1 MLLLEDII
9 TPHLMNY
16 SLFFLLLLLLLII
29 ISTKE
34 VLQNNPPS
42 KTKNTDA
49 KERPINAFV
58 FNDQET
64 ADDDG

>member
-1 MLLLEDII
+1 VH
-9 TPHLMNY
+9 T
-16 SLFFLLLLLLLII
+16 
-29 ISTKE
+29 STKE